1 MSSTRPPHLATTV
14 LLTRDP
20 SPSERARRA
29 ARTAA
34 RPAARREARRA
45 APPART
51 LVLAA
56 VGVTAVSLAGSLL
69 AVAGGLNASWWD
81 AVGPTGRL
89 SVPLPMNIALLVLAL
104 AAAGTRRRLALA
116 AAALLA
122 LACSA
127 AVVSG
132 FFDGGYSA
140 EMPAVQRLTQVALV
154 TGLTVLALL
163 AGRRVLRLLRG

>member
-14 LLTRDP
+14 LLTRDR
-20 SPSERARRA
+20 SPSERARRS
-29 ARTAA
+29 ARQ
-34 RPAARREARRA
+34 RGR
-45 APPART
+45 APPAVGRSSGRA

-56 VGVTAVSLAGSLL
+56 AGVTAVSLAGSLL

-89 SVPLPMNIALLVLAL
+89 SVPLPMNVALLVLAF

-122 LACSA
+122 LACTA

-140 EMPAVQRLTQVALV
+140 AMR
-154 TGLTVLALL
+154 TGGA
-163 AGRRVLRLLRG
+163 R

>member
-1 MSSTRPPHLATTV
+1 MSSTRAPHLATTAM
-14 LLTRDP
+14 LTRT
-20 SPSERARRA
+20 SSRSERTRRSARS
-29 ARTAA
+29 AA
-34 RPAARREARRA
+34 RPPARRA
-45 APPART
+45 APPAGA

-56 VGVTAVSLAGSLL
+56 VGVTVVSLTGSLL
-69 AVAGGLNASWWD
+69 AVAGGLSASWWD

-89 SVPLPMNIALLVLAL
+89 SVPLPMNVALLVLAF

-132 FFDGGYSA
+132 FFDGGYA
-140 EMPAVQRLTQVALV
+140 AAMAPVERLTQVTLV
-154 TGLTVLALL
+154 LGLSVLALL
-163 AGRRVLRLLRG
+163 AGRRSLRLLRG

>member
-1 MSSTRPPHLATTV
+1 MSSTRSPHLATTA
-14 LLTRDP
+14 LLTRTP
-20 SPSERARRA
+20 SPNERARRS
-29 ARTAA
+29 T
-34 RPAARREARRA
+34 RPTTRPGTRRA
-45 APPART
+45 APPAGM
-51 LVLAA
+51 LVPAA
-56 VGVTAVSLAGSLL
+56 LGVTVVSLAGSLL

-89 SVPLPMNIALLVLAL
+89 SVPLPMNVALLVLAS

-132 FFDGGYSA
+132 FFDGGYA
-140 EMPAVQRLTQVALV
+140 AAMAPVERLTQGALV
-154 TGLTVLALL
+154 LGLAALAVL
-163 AGRRVLRLLRG
+163 AGRRALRLLRLPRG